1 MALFKTYAILRK
13 EYLQI
18 VRKKT
23 FVISTLLTPLLMGGT
38 MILPKLIQNM
48 GREAKT
54 IEVWDFSGDNL
65 GQDLA
70 RQINTVSRMA
80 EGLRLHMKR
89 VSSPS
94 SFQKNALGTFP
105 KTPYRACPPKS
116 SKSASV
122 STVEETSP
130 ILPSTR

>member
-54 IEVWDFSGDNL
+54 IEV
-65 GQDLA
+65 
-70 RQINTVSRMA
+70 
-80 EGLRLHMKR
+80 
-89 VSSPS
+89 
-94 SFQKNALGTFP
+94 
-105 KTPYRACPPKS
+105 
-116 SKSASV
+116 SKKKK
-122 STVEETSP
+122 
-130 ILPSTR
+130 